1 MVTET
6 KGRERKKDSR
16 VWGMQ
21 LLHSPHC
28 SQNRTSIFICLTERM
43 KATERVGSREIRGRF
58 GRKIS
63 VHRGVEL
70 AEKR

>member
-28 SQNRTSIFICLTERM
+28 SQNRTSIFMSYRKDEGNR
-43 KATERVGSREIRGRF
+43 ESREQGDQRQIWQEDICTQRCGT
-58 GRKIS
+58 G
-63 VHRGVEL
+63 
-70 AEKR
+70 